1 MWEEIIDHF
10 LHALSAEMP
19 RLDAVRAGGELFA
32 ALRFRIFDLFDPGE
46 NTLSN
51 ILREL
56 LDPRGTHGQGD
67 VFLAKFLEKIGFP
80 QQTREVLAGAKVVR
94 ECPTHERRRID
105 LVIDAPCFL
114 IGIENKPW
122 SAQLPNQLQDYYENL
137 ANRANGRLWKLVFLS
152 GQGPN
157 FAGEH
162 LVRMPFVADHDCSLD
177 TALRAALPEIH
188 APRVKTFVEE
198 FLGFIKFGLGNEARG
213 VSEEMAPYVDAV
225 RNRFQNPQDRRAI
238 AAFLLSRKE
247 IHKEIVNEIGAFLQQ
262 TVQRQQPGINIEI
275 QMPPAEPGQR
285 NPNSLWDVLKRQHD
299 TWGLRASNWP
309 PNCSLYL
316 SSDSGYGNFNYIHF
330 GVYAPDGNNEDV
342 QKHPGYACPLREKLE
357 NFAQGFNNPHVG
369 NYPAQPANAWCPWV
383 TYAQPKKNWTE
394 NTLFEMIMN
403 TPDGNVGSCQNIREM
418 ADVFV
423 ALFNR
428 VNQLL
433 NPPPAA

>member
-1 MWEEIIDHF
+1 MGKIKMREEIIANF
-10 LHALSAEMP
+10 LNALSGEMP

-32 ALRFRIFDLFDPGE
+32 ALRFRIFDLFAPGE

-56 LDPRGTHGQGD
+56 LDPRGTHGQGV

-80 QQTREVLAGAKVVR
+80 QQTREALAGAKVVR

-122 SAQLPNQLQDYYENL
+122 ARLLPDQLEDYYNDL
-137 ANRANGRLWKLVFLS
+137 ANRVNERPMKLVFLS
-152 GQGPN
+152 GQDPN
-157 FAGEH
+157 FAREH
-162 LVRMPFVADHDCSLD
+162 FVRMPFVADHDCSLD
-177 TALRAALPEIH
+177 SALRAALPEIH

-238 AAFLLSRKE
+238 AAVLLSRKE

-275 QMPPAEPGQR
+275 QMLPAEPGQQ
-285 NPNSLWDVLKRQHD
+285 NPDSLCGALRIKNAW
-299 TWGLRASNWP
+299 WGLRAPHWP
-309 PNCSLYL
+309 ENCFLYL
-316 SSDSGYGNFNYIHF
+316 SSESGNFKTIEF
-330 GVYAPDGNNEDV
+330 GVFAPDGEARPDGGAPEV
-342 QKHPGYACPLREKLE
+342 PHDFACPLRGQLE
-357 NFAQGFNNPHVG
+357 NFAQGFAYEGCGQTVW
-369 NYPAQPANAWCPWV
+369 QPWYK
-383 TYAQPKKNWTE
+383 YAQPTDWTE

-403 TPDGNVGSCQNIREM
+403 TPDGNVGSCPGIQEIARI
-418 ADVFV
+418 FV
-423 ALFNR
+423 ALFNK
-428 VNQLL
+428 VNDIL